1 MDRKNPKL
9 QHTKLKKG
17 VASSDNKKEAANPI
31 HRNKETTKNPVDN
44 SSGLLG
50 KIELESRYTGNPEIQ
65 TELAACT
72 IEVNPLLECLVYLT
86 KYHGTPRSAESLV
99 AGLPDQHH
107 SFTPRI
113 FLRAAQRA
121 GFHAKVIKKTFRKL
135 SKDMFPVVIPFKD
148 GDAGVLLDTFFEN
161 KCVEIMLPDNGGIVE
176 RIAISDLEERWSGYV
191 ILVQPENP
199 IEFDRPDEKR
209 RDPSSWFW
217 GTLRQNWWIYSQVVM
232 AAVFVNLFGLI
243 SPMFVMIVYDRVI
256 PNNAQETLWVLASGV
271 LTVIVFDLILKTLRA
286 FFIDY
291 AGKRADILMGSR
303 LFDQVLDMRLAGR
316 PKSAGVFANTL
327 REFETL
333 REFFT
338 SATLAAV
345 IDLPF
350 VLLFLFVLWMISGPV
365 SIVLMIAV
373 PLVLGYGFLLQIPL
387 RNVVKKNLNES
398 NIKHGVLVETING
411 LETIKAVG
419 AEGRMRGLWE
429 QALGAT
435 ASSGQKSRALST
447 SGVNFT
453 SWVQQTVSVGVML
466 YGVQLIGKNELTMGA
481 LIACVMLG
489 GRAIAPLAQLAQLV
503 TRLNQSMASL
513 KNLNEIMSAPVERSH
528 KQQFIHRPQLG
539 GEIEFRNVS
548 FRYPGTDLDILKG
561 VSFKINLG
569 ESVGFIGRVGSGK
582 STLAKLILGLYEPT
596 EGTVLVDGIDLR
608 QIDPADLRRNIGYV
622 PQDPFLFQGTAKDNI
637 TAAAPFM
644 EDAAIIRAAKLAGVS
659 DFLEQHPLGY
669 NLPVGERGDGLSGG
683 QRQGLTIA
691 RALLRLP
698 NILVMDEPTSSM
710 DAKSEQELR
719 NRLRDFL
726 KDRTL
731 LLITH
736 RASLLSFVDR
746 IIVLDNG
753 QLLADGPRKQI
764 LDSLATGKLANSP
777 REREKK

>member
-1 MDRKNPKL
+1 MLR
-9 QHTKLKKG
+9 
-17 VASSDNKKEAANPI
+17 
-31 HRNKETTKNPVDN
+31 
-44 SSGLLG
+44 
-50 KIELESRYTGNPEIQ
+50 
-65 TELAACT
+65 TELAASSYA
-72 IEVNPLLECLVYLT
+72 EDPLLECLVHLT
-86 KYHGTPRSAESLV
+86 RYHGRPRSAEALST
-99 AGLPDQHH
+99 GLPEFGERF
-107 SFTPRI
+107 SPRM
-113 FLRAAQRA
+113 FVRAAERN
-121 GFHAKVIKKTFRKL
+121 GFKARVVPREFKKISTDL
-135 SKDMFPVVIPFKD
+135 LPIVIPFED
-148 GDAGVLLDTFFEN
+148 GEAGVLLDIDTE
-161 KCVEIMLPDNGGIVE
+161 KQEVKIMLPAHAGSIENMEV
-176 RIAISDLEERWSGYV
+176 AKLEALWSGYV
-191 ILVQPENP
+191 ILIQPENT
-199 IEFDRPDEKR
+199 IQFDRPEEAKR
-209 RDPSSWFW
+209 DTSSWFW
-217 GTLRQNWWIYSQVVM
+217 GTLRQNWWIYGQVVL

-256 PNNAQETLWVLASGV
+256 PNNAQETLWVLAIGV

-327 REFETL
+327 REFESL

-350 VLLFLFVLWMISGPV
+350 VFLFLVVLWLISGPV
-365 SIVLMIAV
+365 SVVLIAAV
-373 PLVLGYGFLLQIPL
+373 PLVLGYGFLLQYPL
-387 RNVVKKNLNES
+387 RSVVRKNLKES

-419 AEGRMRGLWE
+419 AEGRMRSLWE
-429 QALGAT
+429 ESLGAT
-435 ASSGQKSRALST
+435 ATSSQKSRALST

-453 SWVQQTVSVGVML
+453 SWVQQTVSVCVML
-466 YGVQLIGKNELTMGA
+466 YGVHLIGLNELTMGG
-481 LIACVMLG
+481 LIASVMLG
-489 GRAIAPLAQLAQLV
+489 GRAIAPLAQVAQLL

-513 KNLNEIMSAPVERSH
+513 KNLNEIMSAPVERSSD
-528 KQQFIHRPQLG
+528 KTYLHRPTLEG
-539 GEIEFRNVS
+539 DIEFRDVA
-548 FRYPGTDLDILKG
+548 FRYPGTEQDIFKD
-561 VSFKINLG
+561 VSFRINPG
-569 ESVGFIGRVGSGK
+569 ESVGFIGRIGSGK

-596 EGTVLVDGIDLR
+596 EGTVLADGVDLR

-644 EDAAIIRAAKLAGVS
+644 EDAAVIRAAELAGIK

-669 NLPVGERGDGLSGG
+669 DLPVGERGDGLSGG
-683 QRQGLTIA
+683 QRQGLTVA

-719 NRLRDFL
+719 NQLRDYL
-726 KDRTL
+726 SDRTM

-746 IIVLDNG
+746 IIVMDAG
-753 QLLADGPRKQI
+753 RIVADGPRAQVMEALK
-764 LDSLATGKLANSP
+764 SGKLMLSEP
-777 REREKK
+777 RKGAAA